1 VVSQPAER
9 PRLLWRRTDPDESL
23 ATTSVEGAVSDSSVN
38 R

>member
-1 VVSQPAER
+1 LS
-9 PRLLWRRTDPDESL
+9 WRRTDPDAGL